1 MARRTLII
9 TYFATYLLAF
19 GGIFRI
25 VLGYYRSAEFL
36 PIALCIGV
44 YLVLLLAEP
53 LFFRQNRIRS
63 IIYLIAQIAT
73 ICMLAPIIPNWD
85 LWALLFPPL
94 VVQAMVG
101 FGTRTGYLIT
111 GIFTAITAGLL
122 LLSYDSVRGLSELPL
137 YGSAYFL
144 IAVLV
149 AISRE
154 AVAARDESRKQQAE
168 LQQAHQQLQEYT
180 ARAEELAVLQERNRL
195 ARELHD
201 AVTQTLFSA
210 SLIAEALPALWERDQ
225 EMGRERLAMLRQMS
239 RGALAEMRTLL
250 LELRPAALVETSLED
265 LLHQLGEAVTG
276 REGVPVTVE
285 VEGLC
290 ELPTDLHVALY
301 RIAQEALNNVVKH
314 AKAGQ
319 VAVSL
324 RCTPR
329 VPSPSLREGE
339 GAGVK
344 VELCIRDDGRGF
356 DLDDVP
362 PEHMGLGIMRERA
375 EAVGAQLGIVSQT
388 GRGTRLT
395 VVWPREQG
403 RQNNRS
409 SSIC

>member
-1 MARRTLII
+1 MARRTLIV

-19 GGIFRI
+19 SGIFRI
-25 VLGYYRSAEFL
+25 VLGYNRSVEF
-36 PIALCIGV
+36 PRIALCIGV

-53 LFFRQNRIRS
+53 LVIRQNRIRS
-63 IIYLIAQIAT
+63 CIYLIAQTAT
-73 ICMLAPIIPNWD
+73 ICALAPTIPNWD
-85 LWALLFPPL
+85 LWALLIFPL
-94 VVQAMVG
+94 VVQVMVS
-101 FGTRTGYLIT
+101 FGTRTGYLLT
-111 GIFTAITAGLL
+111 GVFAAITAGLL
-122 LLSYDSVRGLSELPL
+122 LLVYDDVRGLSEIPL
-137 YGSAYFL
+137 YGSAYFV
-144 IAVLV
+144 IAALV

-154 AVAARDESRKQQAE
+154 AVAAWDESQKQRAE
-168 LQQAHQQLQEYT
+168 LQVAHQQLQEHT
-180 ARAEELAVLQERNRL
+180 EKAEELAVLQERSRL

-285 VEGLC
+285 VEGSC
-290 ELPTDLHVALY
+290 ELPADLHVALY
-301 RIAQEALNNVVKH
+301 RIAQEALNNVVRH
-314 AKAGQ
+314 AKASQ
-319 VAVSL
+319 VAVDL

-329 VPSPSLREGE
+329 VPSSSLQEGD

-356 DLDDVP
+356 DPEDVP

-375 EAVGAQLGIVSQT
+375 EAVGAQLRIVSQT
-388 GRGTRLT
+388 GRGTQVT
-395 VVWPREQG
+395 VVWPGDEG
-403 RQNNRS
+403 
-409 SSIC
+409 